1 MVFPATLQLC
11 LSVLLESGLNWLQNW
26 LVFRKLITRRLPLQS
41 PNITAKLMKIAGK
54 RTAKQWMALKLR
66 LQSKP
71 SQRLW
76 DSAFRDFYLTR
87 IDTRYLRPIASIQRD
102 DTQSGEG
109 FAIAALFCS
118 LIEFLES
125 CERGDNFHFIGR
137 TKDKLLP
144 NEYNERQASSYFKDF
159 LKTRKPFDTLIP
171 SALVDSFYQ
180 DVRCGLLHEART
192 KGTWFISTAASD
204 GALVSASASQATL
217 FRNQLVPALKEYFV
231 EYRKRLLCAP
241 STQQAFIRKF
251 DHLCKA

>member
-1 MVFPATLQLC
+1 M
-11 LSVLLESGLNWLQNW
+11 
-26 LVFRKLITRRLPLQS
+26 R
-41 PNITAKLMKIAGK
+41 IAGK
-54 RTAKQWMALKLR
+54 HTAKQWMALKKR

-71 SQRLW
+71 SRRLW
-76 DSAFRDFYLTR
+76 DSAFRRFYRMR
-87 IDTRYLRPIASIQRD
+87 IDTRYLHPIASIQRN
-102 DTQSGEG
+102 DTESGEG
-109 FAIAALFCS
+109 FAIAALLCS

-137 TKDKLLP
+137 TKDKLQP

-192 KGTWFISTAASD
+192 KGGWFISTTASG
-204 GALVSASASQATL
+204 GALISKKGGQITL
-217 FRNQLVPALKEYFV
+217 FRNRLIPALETYFV
-231 EYRKRLLCAP
+231 EYRKRLLSDS

>member
-1 MVFPATLQLC
+1 M
-11 LSVLLESGLNWLQNW
+11 
-26 LVFRKLITRRLPLQS
+26 R
-41 PNITAKLMKIAGK
+41 IAGK
-54 RTAKQWMALKLR
+54 HTAKQWMALKKR

-71 SQRLW
+71 NQRLW
-76 DSAFRDFYLTR
+76 DSAFRRFYRMR
-87 IDTRYLRPIASIQRD
+87 IDTRYLHPIASIQRD
-102 DTQSGEG
+102 DTESGEG

-137 TKDKLLP
+137 TKDKRQP
-144 NEYNERQASSYFKDF
+144 NEYNEHQASSYFKDF

-192 KGTWFISTAASD
+192 KGGWFISTAASG
-204 GALVSASASQATL
+204 GALISKKGGQITL
-217 FRNQLVPALKEYFV
+217 FRNRLIPALEAYFV
-231 EYRKRLLCAP
+231 EYRKRLLSDS